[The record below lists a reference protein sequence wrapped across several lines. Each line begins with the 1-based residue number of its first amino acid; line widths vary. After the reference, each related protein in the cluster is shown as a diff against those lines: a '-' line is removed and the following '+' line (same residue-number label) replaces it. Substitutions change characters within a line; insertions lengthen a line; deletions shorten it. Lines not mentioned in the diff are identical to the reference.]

1 MKISLHNFGNFK
13 LDGGAMFG
21 PVPKP
26 VWSKLCPADQQNR
39 ILMASNTLLIET
51 NDRRVIIDLGMGSNF
66 SEKIKERYAIED
78 RHEVPNPETITDII
92 LTHLHFDHTGG
103 LFSIDHNQQKATY
116 PKARYHIQKQ
126 QWEEALKPSL
136 KENNAYEAHDLDFL
150 RKQKLNL
157 IIGEKEIIPGITTQ
171 ISNGHT
177 RGLQWL
183 KIKTN
188 RLTIAFVSDLI
199 PTSHHLSLAYHMS
212 YEINAEVLLEEK
224 QKFINE
230 AIKEKYMVIFQ
241 HDPQLAI
248 GQIISNAGQFQ
259 VMKAVI

>member
-39 ILMASNTLLIET
+39 IVMASNTLLLET
-51 NDRRVIIDLGMGSNF
+51 NDRRAIIDLGMGSNF
-66 SEKIKERYAIED
+66 SEKIKERYAIAD
-78 RHEVPNPETITDII
+78 RQEIPNPETITDVI

-103 LFSIDHNQQKATY
+103 LFLMENNQPKATY
-116 PKARYHIQKQ
+116 PNARYHVQKQ
-126 QWEEALKPSL
+126 QWEAAEKPSL
-136 KENNAYEAHDLDFL
+136 KEHNAYNAEDLNFL

-157 IIGEKEIIPGITTQ
+157 IQGEKEIIPGVHAV

-177 RGLQWL
+177 KGLQWL

-188 RLTIAFVSDLI
+188 RLTVAFISDLI
-199 PTSHHLSLAYHMS
+199 PTAHHLNLAYHMS
-212 YEINAEVLLEEK
+212 YEVNADVLLQEK
-224 QKFINE
+224 QKFLEE
-230 AIKEKYMVIFQ
+230 AIKEKYVIVFQ
-241 HDPQLAI
+241 HDPSMII
-248 GQIISNAGQFQ
+248 GQVIQNAGEYQLI
-259 VMKAVI
+259 KGTL